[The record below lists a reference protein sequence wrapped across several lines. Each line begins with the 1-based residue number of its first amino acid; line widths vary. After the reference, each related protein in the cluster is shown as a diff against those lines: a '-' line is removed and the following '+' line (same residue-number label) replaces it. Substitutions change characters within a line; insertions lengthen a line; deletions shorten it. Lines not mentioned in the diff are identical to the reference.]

1 MRMIRK
7 ALGVVLVAAFGTVLA
22 QQIRADGSSTVY
34 PITQAVAEEFTARNP
49 GVKVTV
55 AFSGTGGGFKKFCR
69 GETDIQDAS
78 RPIKKEELEACEKNG
93 VRFVE
98 LPVAYDALTLIV
110 HPQNTWATCLKTG
123 EIKAIWEPNS
133 RVRTWRDVRP
143 SWPNERIQLFGAG
156 TDSGTFDYFTEA
168 IMGKVGAIRKDYQPT
183 EDDNVTIRGV
193 AGNRYALGFLG
204 VAYYEENKDK
214 VKALAVDNG
223 KGCVLPTRENVLN
236 GTYQP
241 LSRPLFI
248 YVNLK
253 SLERK
258 EVQDFVNF
266 YLSPQARRAI
276 RSTGYIELPAE
287 AYRIGQELVKRRK
300 AGSFFMDLPPATPL
314 SKFVEELKKELR

>member
-1 MRMIRK
+1 MKK
-7 ALGVVLVAAFGTVLA
+7 APILAAAALLGMAWA

-34 PITQAVAEEFTARNP
+34 PITQAVAEEFSARYP
-49 GVKVTV
+49 GVKIAV

-78 RPIKKEELEACEKNG
+78 RPIKKEELEVCEKNG
-93 VRFVE
+93 IKFIE
-98 LPVAYDALTLIV
+98 LPIAYDALTLIAN
-110 HPQNTWATCLKTG
+110 PKNTWAACLKTQ

-133 RVRTWRDVRP
+133 KVRTWRDVRP
-143 SWPNERIQLFGAG
+143 NWPNQKIALFGAG

-168 IMGKVGAIRKDYQPT
+168 IMGKSGAIRKDYLPT

-193 AGNRYALGFLG
+193 AGDLYSLGFLG

-214 VKALAVDNG
+214 VKAVAVDNG
-223 KGCVLPTRENVLN
+223 KGCVLPSRENVLN

-253 SLERK
+253 SLERQ
-258 EVQDFVNF
+258 EVRDFVEF
-266 YLSPQARRAI
+266 YLSPQARKAI
-276 RSTGYIELPAE
+276 RGTGYIELPAE
-287 AYRIGQELVKRRK
+287 AYEIGKALYEKRK
-300 AGSFFMDLPPATPL
+300 VGTFFMDLPPATPF

>member
-1 MRMIRK
+1 MAKK
-7 ALGVVLVAAFGTVLA
+7 AIGLVLAAALLGVASA

-49 GVKVTV
+49 NVKVTV

-78 RPIKKEELEACEKNG
+78 RPIKKEELEECTKNG
-93 VRFVE
+93 IRFLE
-98 LPVAYDALTLIV
+98 LPVAYDALTLII
-110 HPQNTWATCLKTG
+110 HPQNTFAACMKTS

-143 SWPNERIQLFGAG
+143 TWPNERIQLFGAG

-168 IMGKVGAIRKDYQPT
+168 IMGKAGAIRTDYQPT

-214 VKALAVDNG
+214 VKAVAVDNG

-248 YVNLK
+248 YVSLK

-258 EVQDFVNF
+258 EVQDFVEF
-266 YLSPQARRAI
+266 YLSAQARRAI
-276 RSTGYIELPAE
+276 RSTGYIELPSD
-287 AYRIGQELVKRRK
+287 AYQVVQEILKRRK
-300 AGSFFMDLPPATPL
+300 TGTFFMDLPPGTPL
-314 SKFVEELKKELR
+314 SKFVEELKKEFK